1 MVELLWDVWK
11 DTVVD
16 GVKMLPFLF
25 AAYLLIEY
33 VEHKSA
39 GRLEKA
45 LRGFGRFGRCR
56 RAALLAVCR
65 NAVFQHAA
73 DCP

>member
-39 GRLEKA
+39 GGWKKRSEDLEGSA
-45 LRGFGRFGRCR
+45 L
-56 RAALLAVCR
+56 
-65 NAVFQHAA
+65 
-73 DCP
+73 